1 MMRYT
6 VFLLLPLLMV
16 FSGCEKDDICSDT
29 TSTTPRLV
37 IEFYDVTNLTQTKNV
52 SNLVL
57 KTNGVSETILFNAV
71 SKIYVPFDTTTDT
84 VQFQLIQNGGDTD
97 TTNDNIDS
105 ITMNYTRTTQY
116 VSRACGY
123 KLNFVLNPTN
133 GFSFTDATPNDGMW
147 IQTMGISQSTI
158 TNENEVHVK
167 LYY

>member
-1 MMRYT
+1 MRYT

-133 GFSFTDATPNDGMW
+133 GFSFTDATPNDGLW
-147 IQTMGISQSTI
+147 IQTMGLSQSTI

>member
-1 MMRYT
+1 MRYS
-6 VFLLLPLLMV
+6 VLLLLPLFMV

-29 TSTTPRLV
+29 TPTTPRLV
-37 IEFYDVTNLTQTKNV
+37 IEFYDVTNLTETKNV

-57 KTNGVSETILFNAV
+57 KTNGVTETVLFNAV

-97 TTNDNIDS
+97 TTNDNIDN

-133 GFSFTDATPNDGMW
+133 GFSFTDATPNDGLW
-147 IQTMGISQSTI
+147 IQTMGISETTI

>member
-1 MMRYT
+1 MMRFT
-6 VFLLLPLLMV
+6 VLLLLPVLFV

-29 TSTTPRLV
+29 TPTTPRLV
-37 IEFYDVTNLTQTKNV
+37 IEFYDVSNLTQTKNV

-57 KTNGVSETILFNAV
+57 KANGVSETLSFNGV
-71 SKIYVPFDTTTDT
+71 SKIYVPFDTTLDT
-84 VQFQLIQNGGDTD
+84 AQFELIQNGGDND
-97 TTNDNIDS
+97 TTNDNIDI

-133 GFSFTDATPNDGMW
+133 GFSFTDATPNDGLW
-147 IQTMGISQSTI
+147 IQTMGIYQSTI

-167 LYY
+167 LYF

>member
-1 MMRYT
+1 MRYT
-6 VFLLLPLLMV
+6 ILLLLPLLMV
-16 FSGCEKDDICSDT
+16 FSSCEKDDICSDT

-37 IEFYDVTNLTQTKNV
+37 IEFYDVTNLTETKNV

-57 KTNGVSETILFNAV
+57 KTNGVTETILFNAV

-97 TTNDNIDS
+97 TTNDNIDN

-133 GFSFTDATPNDGMW
+133 GFSFTDATPNDGLW
-147 IQTMGISQSTI
+147 IQTMGISETTI

>member
-1 MMRYT
+1 MRYT
-6 VFLLLPLLMV
+6 VFLFLPLLMV

-97 TTNDNIDS
+97 TTNDNIDN

-133 GFSFTDATPNDGMW
+133 GFSFSDATPNDGLW
-147 IQTMGISQSTI
+147 IQTMGISETTI

>member
-97 TTNDNIDS
+97 TTNDNIDN

-133 GFSFTDATPNDGMW
+133 GFSFTDATPNDGLW
-147 IQTMGISQSTI
+147 IQTMGISETTI

>member
-1 MMRYT
+1 MRYT

-97 TTNDNIDS
+97 TTNDNIDN

-133 GFSFTDATPNDGMW
+133 GFSFSDATPNDGLW
-147 IQTMGISQSTI
+147 IQTMGISETTI

>member
-1 MMRYT
+1 MRYS
-6 VFLLLPLLMV
+6 VLLLLPLFMV

-29 TSTTPRLV
+29 TPTTPRLV

-97 TTNDNIDS
+97 TTNDNIDN
-105 ITMNYTRTTQY
+105 IIMNYTRTTQY

-133 GFSFTDATPNDGMW
+133 GFSFTDATPNDGLW
-147 IQTMGISQSTI
+147 IQTMGISETTI

>member
-6 VFLLLPLLMV
+6 ILLLLPLLMV
-16 FSGCEKDDICSDT
+16 FSSCEKDDICSDT

-37 IEFYDVTNLTQTKNV
+37 IEFYDVTNLTETKNV

-57 KTNGVSETILFNAV
+57 KTNGVTETILFNAV

-97 TTNDNIDS
+97 TTNDNIDN

-133 GFSFTDATPNDGMW
+133 GFSFTDATPNDGLW
-147 IQTMGISQSTI
+147 IQTMGISETTI

>member
-1 MMRYT
+1 MRYT
-6 VFLLLPLLMV
+6 ILLLLPLLMV

-37 IEFYDVTNLTQTKNV
+37 IEFYDVTNLTETKNV

-57 KTNGVSETILFNAV
+57 KTNGVAETVLFNAV

-97 TTNDNIDS
+97 TTNDNIDN

-133 GFSFTDATPNDGMW
+133 GFSFSDATPNDGLW
-147 IQTMGISQSTI
+147 IQTMGISETTI

>member
-1 MMRYT
+1 MRYT

-97 TTNDNIDS
+97 TTNDNIDN

-133 GFSFTDATPNDGMW
+133 GFSFTDATPNDGLW
-147 IQTMGISQSTI
+147 IQTMGISETTI

>member
-1 MMRYT
+1 MRYT
-6 VFLLLPLLMV
+6 ILLLLPLLMV

-29 TSTTPRLV
+29 TPTTPRLV

-97 TTNDNIDS
+97 TTNDNIDN

-133 GFSFTDATPNDGMW
+133 GFSFTDATPNDGLW
-147 IQTMGISQSTI
+147 IQTMGISETTI

>member
-1 MMRYT
+1 MRYT

-97 TTNDNIDS
+97 TTNDNIDN

-133 GFSFTDATPNDGMW
+133 GFSFSDGTPNDGLW
-147 IQTMGISQSTI
+147 IQTMGISETTI

>member
-1 MMRYT
+1 MRYT

>member
-1 MMRYT
+1 MRYT

-97 TTNDNIDS
+97 TTNDNIDN

-133 GFSFTDATPNDGMW
+133 GFSFSDATPNDGLW
-147 IQTMGISQSTI
+147 IQTMGVSETTI